1 MHENSIAPWLLAAVL
16 LGGSCDAVAQTPAPG
31 ARQGKLTD
39 GATSNALRVHG
50 DAREFEAEI
59 RDGQVY
65 CALKMAK
72 PLIEGMFVSCELFL
86 DCDDNPKTGDQGDD
100 LRVRGIVGSRFQPS
114 AAEPTNG
121 TMRAI
126 DHTRLSYSYL
136 DKGEGVSA
144 GWFSNALEGTAPQ
157 VDGDTMRF
165 AFSLA
170 HVRERGGRYGSTFTV
185 GVRVHTSCSDQPLEL
200 LHSCA
205 DEGLP
210 IVVDGKDQE
219 WSGRVAADRGDEL
232 HAHLRCVDL
241 TGLRVDHSAERVF
254 ASVSLAEP
262 GFSTWRQDGD
272 VEGVPIVTFL
282 LEPMFP
288 RYQEPMEKELRGG
301 ATSQGSATGPF
312 HAVVVDKTIE
322 VSFARKSG
330 QGRYRVM
337 VRSDAELT
345 DRFAERLRLDAE
357 ARQ

>member
-1 MHENSIAPWLLAAVL
+1 MNESSIAPWFLAAVL
-16 LGGSCDAVAQTPAPG
+16 LGGPSIVAAQTPAPG

-39 GATSNALRVHG
+39 AATTNPLRVHG

-59 RDGQVY
+59 VDGFVH
-65 CALKMAK
+65 CKLKMAK
-72 PLIEGMFVSCELFL
+72 PLIEGMFTCCELYI
-86 DCDDNPKTGDQGDD
+86 DCDDNPKTGDRGAD

-126 DHTRLSYSYL
+126 DHTRLSHSYL
-136 DKGEGVSA
+136 AQRGGGNWEWLNNVI
-144 GWFSNALEGTAPQ
+144 EGTAPQ
-157 VDGDTMRF
+157 IDGDTMRF
-165 AFSLA
+165 SFALA
-170 HVRERGGRYGSTFTV
+170 RVRQFGGRYGSTFSIE
-185 GVRVHTSCSDQPLEL
+185 VRVDSSCSDQTLER

-210 IVVDGKDQE
+210 IVVDGKADE
-219 WSGRVAADRGDEL
+219 WSGRVAADRGDEM

-254 ASVSLAEP
+254 ATVSLAEP
-262 GFSTWRQDGD
+262 GFSTWREDGD
-272 VEGVPIVTFL
+272 VEGVPMVTFQ

-288 RYQEPMEKELRGG
+288 RYQEPVEKALRGG
-301 ATSQGSATGPF
+301 SASHGSATGPL
-312 HAVVVDKTIE
+312 HAVVGEKAIE
-322 VSFARKSG
+322 VSFARKPG
-330 QGRYRVM
+330 QGSYRLM
-337 VRSDAELT
+337 VRSDAQLQ